1 MVSSID
7 ALKTCIPRPPF
18 HQEETDEYDF
28 IMVVTETIDGNVVI
42 AGKITGGSLLDTTDD
57 SFDVVATKVSVEN
70 RGVIWTYQVRK

>member
-1 MVSSID
+1 
-7 ALKTCIPRPPF
+7 
-18 HQEETDEYDF
+18 
-28 IMVVTETIDGNVVI
+28 MVVTETIDGNVVI